1 MLPWLLPN
9 SDGQDLLSTLGR
21 PVTRGRHSLA
31 SRNAQAQR
39 RNLIAAPLVTCAVI
53 GAGVALSA
61 GGKDL
66 DVARQA
72 GASISNSTADRSV
85 PVSRDAE
92 RKPVKPKVVARR
104 WTTAKL
110 DLRSEPN
117 KSAPVAGEV
126 KALHNLAVTGLHV
139 NGFAQ
144 VKLKERIYWVT
155 NDYLAIKKPTKAS
168 SLPILGKPCAR
179 GGGVE
184 SGLTNAAIRVY
195 RAVCNNFPQIT
206 SYGGYD
212 AHGEHSSGRA
222 VDIMTSDVTL
232 GNAIAEFLRAN
243 AGELNLYNII
253 WRQQIFTVERGG
265 EGWRPMSSR
274 GSATANHYDHVHVS
288 VN

>member
-1 MLPWLLPN
+1 M
-9 SDGQDLLSTLGR
+9 
-21 PVTRGRHSLA
+21 TRGRHSLA

-61 GGKDL
+61 GGKDVDL
-66 DVARQA
+66 ASQA
-72 GASISNSTADRSV
+72 GASISGSAAASADRSV

-92 RKPVKPKVVARR
+92 RKAVKKPVKPKVVARR
-104 WTTAKL
+104 WTTADL
-110 DLRSEPN
+110 DLRI
-117 KSAPVAGEV
+117 APKQAAPAKGELD
-126 KALHNLAVTGLHV
+126 ALTKVAVTGVHV

-144 VKLKERIYWVT
+144 VIVKQHVYWVT
-155 NDYLAIKKPTKAS
+155 NDYLAIKKPTS
-168 SLPILGKPCAR
+168 SANLPIAGKPCP
-179 GGGVE
+179 GTSGVE
-184 SGLTNAAIRVY
+184 SGLTSAAIRVY

-212 AHGEHSSGRA
+212 PHGEHSSGRA
-222 VDIMTSDVTL
+222 IDIMTSDVTL

-243 AGELNLYNII
+243 ASELGLYNII